1 MDKKAASGEDEDD
14 EEASGSEEEEAG
26 ENNMDGTVEYDSTAT
41 VLKKQRIDLAKF
53 KVAL

>member
-1 MDKKAASGEDEDD
+1 MDKKAAGGEDEEE
-14 EEASGSEEEEAG
+14 EEASSSEEEEAG
-26 ENNMDGTVEYDSTAT
+26 QNNMDGAIEYDSTAT

>member
-1 MDKKAASGEDEDD
+1 MDKKAAGGEDEEE
-14 EEASGSEEEEAG
+14 EEASSSEEEEAG
-26 ENNMDGTVEYDSTAT
+26 QNNMDGTIEYDSTAT